1 MGARIYKWMGMEIKL
16 EINGKGYGN
25 RNFLMGMGVRIAF
38 PLTSTTSCLSVRLS
52 LSELTW
58 VIFCDP

>member
-1 MGARIYKWMGMEIKL
+1 MEIKL